1 MTTLVAL
8 SGGPDSSAL
17 LLMLRERGVDV
28 VAAHYD
34 HALQPASADVA
45 RQVALWCDEL
55 GVELISERR
64 RGDLPKGSIQAA
76 ARTLR
81 YEFLERTADRC
92 GASTIALG
100 HTADDVV
107 EGAVLH
113 LMRGAGIAGLRGMP
127 DHRGRFMR
135 PLLDTWR
142 SEIDAF
148 LRERGVTP
156 QQDPA
161 NTNRR
166 FARVRVRLDLLP
178 ALERDRPGIVRRL
191 RRVAR
196 RAAELQ
202 ESIVAEA
209 ERVLGGGAAGAA
221 VIAALPEP
229 VAAECMR
236 TLYRRAGGAEPGLS
250 RAQIRAM
257 LALLAS
263 RKRGGRGI
271 DLPGGLRFRVVG
283 SRAEVVSGVVPLMD
297 VTMLTR
303 SCHGCSE
310 AGAAHLRPGL
320 ELKLAFRRPGM
331 RIHQRRGTRKLQDVF
346 VDARVPREERDGWPL
361 VMSGE
366 RLAWVPGVAIDDELV
381 AIPGEPST
389 HVTVTRMLSGSQR
402 KPVLES
408 ANSPRGESS

>member
-17 LLMLRERGVDV
+17 LLMLREKGVDV

-34 HALQPASADVA
+34 HALQPASAEMA
-45 RQVALWCDEL
+45 RRVSAWCEQL

-64 RGDLPKGSIQAA
+64 AGPLPKGSVQAA

-81 YEFLERTADRC
+81 YEFLERAADRA
-92 GASTIALG
+92 GASAVALG

-113 LMRGAGIAGLRGMP
+113 LLRGSGIAGLRGMP
-127 DHRGRFMR
+127 AARGRIVR

-142 SEIDAF
+142 RDVDAY
-148 LRERGVTP
+148 LRDRGVTALE
-156 QQDPA
+156 DPA
-161 NTNRR
+161 NANRR

-178 ALERDRPGIVRRL
+178 ALERDRPGILERL
-191 RRVAR
+191 HRVAR

-202 ESIVAEA
+202 EKLRAKAEEA
-209 ERVLGGGAAGAA
+209 VDGG
-221 VIAALPEP
+221 VNLLALPAP
-229 VAAECMR
+229 VAAEAMR
-236 TLYRRAGGAEPGLS
+236 VLYVRAGGADPGLNRGHIAS
-250 RAQIRAM
+250 M
-257 LALLAS
+257 LAG
-263 RKRGGRGI
+263 KRT

-283 SRAEVVSGVVPLMD
+283 SRAEVVPGVVPLME
-297 VTMLTR
+297 VGLKTR
-303 SCHGCSE
+303 PCRGCSE
-310 AGAAHLRPGL
+310 LGAAHVKPGFELR
-320 ELKLAFRRPGM
+320 LAFRTPGM

-346 VDARVPREERDGWPL
+346 VDARVPREDRDSWPL
-361 VMSGE
+361 VVSGE
-366 RLAWVPGVAIDDELV
+366 RLVWVPGVAIDDELE
-381 AIPGEPST
+381 ASSGEAST
-389 HVTVTRMLSGSQR
+389 HVTVTRMLSGSPK